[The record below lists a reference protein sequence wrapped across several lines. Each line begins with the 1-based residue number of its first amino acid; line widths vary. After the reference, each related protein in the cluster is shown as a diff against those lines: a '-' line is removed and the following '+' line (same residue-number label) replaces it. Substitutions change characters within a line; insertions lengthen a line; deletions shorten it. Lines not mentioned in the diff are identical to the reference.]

1 MMVNFAVHGMPVHSI
16 PFVIEGRA
24 CMLNRYPLW
33 KYLLILVVLVVGLI
47 YSLPNLFPEDPAIQI
62 SSAQGDS
69 LDAHQINRI
78 EAALIENDI
87 EIKALEEMNGQW
99 LVRLRHDDDQLDA
112 RDIAADL
119 VDDDTTVALNLAEAT
134 PGWLQAFSASPMTLG
149 LDLRG
154 GVHFLLEVDMD
165 AALTQRLEVNAS
177 AMRELLRGERIRYRN
192 TEVAERTL
200 SIDFASAEDRDTA
213 RSLISRD
220 FPDFEYS
227 SEGDGRASTLVMTLS
242 DQLVSE
248 IQDYAINQNLTTLRN
263 RVNELGVAEP
273 MVQRQGPN
281 QIVVELPGIQDTV
294 AAKRIVGATANLEF
308 RLEARNDAPQNE
320 TESLSFRNEPSRSAE
335 LMRDVIITGDSVS
348 SASNSFDENGRP
360 QVNIDLDGTG
370 GTLMN
375 RATRTNIGRNMAVL
389 FIEHKS
395 EDTVVTDPE
404 TGEETIERE
413 PYVERGLISLAT
425 IQSAL
430 GNSFRI
436 TGLDSPTEA
445 AELALL
451 LRSGSL
457 AAPIYFV
464 QERTI
469 GPSLGAENIERGLL
483 SVQIG
488 LLLVVL
494 FMLVRYKV
502 FGVFANIALAL
513 NLTLLVAVMSM
524 LGATLTLPGIAGIV
538 LTLGMAVDANVLIFE
553 RIREEL
559 RNGMSVQQAIQ
570 AGYERAF
577 TSIVDANITTLLV
590 AVILFSIGSGPVK
603 GFAVTLSIGIL
614 TSLFT
619 ALMVTRAMVNLAYG
633 SKPVKKLWI

>member
-1 MMVNFAVHGMPVHSI
+1 MTAEVAT
-16 PFVIEGRA
+16 
-24 CMLNRYPLW
+24 PLAG
-33 KYLLILVVLVVGLI
+33 KRILVAKPGLDGHDVGAKVIALALRDAGAEVIYTGLRKTPGYIARVAAEENVDAVGLSI
-47 YSLPNLFPEDPAIQI
+47 LSG
-62 SSAQGDS
+62 S
-69 LDAHQINRI
+69 H
-78 EAALIENDI
+78 
-87 EIKALEEMNGQW
+87 LE
-99 LVRLRHDDDQLDA
+99 LV
-112 RDIAADL
+112 
-119 VDDDTTVALNLAEAT
+119 
-134 PGWLQAFSASPMTLG
+134 
-149 LDLRG
+149 
-154 GVHFLLEVDMD
+154 
-165 AALTQRLEVNAS
+165 
-177 AMRELLRGERIRYRN
+177 
-192 TEVAERTL
+192 
-200 SIDFASAEDRDTA
+200 
-213 RSLISRD
+213 
-220 FPDFEYS
+220 
-227 SEGDGRASTLVMTLS
+227 
-242 DQLVSE
+242 
-248 IQDYAINQNLTTLRN
+248 
-263 RVNELGVAEP
+263 
-273 MVQRQGPN
+273 
-281 QIVVELPGIQDTV
+281 QDTV

-308 RLEARNDAPQNE
+308 RLEARPDTPDAE
-320 TESLSFRNEPSRSAE
+320 TERFEFRNNPSRSAE

-360 QVNIDLDGTG
+360 QVNINLDGTG

-395 EDTVVTDPE
+395 EDRIEVDPE
-404 TGEETIERE
+404 TGEETIVRE
-413 PYVERGLISLAT
+413 PYTERGLISLAT

-538 LTLGMAVDANVLIFE
+538 LTLGMAVDANVLIYE
-553 RIREEL
+553 RVREEL
-559 RNGMSVQQAIQ
+559 FGGRSPREAIS
-570 AGYERAF
+570 AGYDRAF
-577 TSIVDANITTLLV
+577 LTIADSQITTLIA
-590 AVILFSIGSGPVK
+590 AVVLFALGTGPVQ

-614 TSLFT
+614 TSMFT
-619 ALMVTRAMVNLAYG
+619 AIIGSRSLVELTYG
-633 SKPVKKLWI
+633 RKQRLTDLPV